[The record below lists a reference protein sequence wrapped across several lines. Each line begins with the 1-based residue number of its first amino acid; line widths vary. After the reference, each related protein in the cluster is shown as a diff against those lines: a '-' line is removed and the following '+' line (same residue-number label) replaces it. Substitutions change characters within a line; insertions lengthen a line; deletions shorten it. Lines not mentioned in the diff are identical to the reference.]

1 MILLSVLLLVLIMTK
16 QDQLMEFCVQ
26 DIIERIV
33 KEQNID
39 YDEAMDL
46 FYSSQTFAKL
56 NDIETGL
63 YLESSDYVYTLF
75 QDELNF
81 GKIIQTEI

>member
-1 MILLSVLLLVLIMTK
+1 
-16 QDQLMEFCVQ
+16 MEFCVQ

-39 YDEAMDL
+39 YDEAMNL

>member
-1 MILLSVLLLVLIMTK
+1 MKLTK

-26 DIIERIV
+26 DIIERAV

-39 YDEAMDL
+39 YDEAMNL

-56 NDIETGL
+56 NDVETGL

>member
-1 MILLSVLLLVLIMTK
+1 MTK

-39 YDEAMDL
+39 YDEAMNL

-56 NDIETGL
+56 NDVETGL

-81 GKIIQTEI
+81 GEIIQTEI

>member
-1 MILLSVLLLVLIMTK
+1 MTK

-33 KEQNID
+33 KEHNID
-39 YDEAMDL
+39 YDEAMNL

>member
-1 MILLSVLLLVLIMTK
+1 MTK

-39 YDEAMDL
+39 YDEAMNL

-81 GKIIQTEI
+81 GKIIQTEIWKKPPRRRLR